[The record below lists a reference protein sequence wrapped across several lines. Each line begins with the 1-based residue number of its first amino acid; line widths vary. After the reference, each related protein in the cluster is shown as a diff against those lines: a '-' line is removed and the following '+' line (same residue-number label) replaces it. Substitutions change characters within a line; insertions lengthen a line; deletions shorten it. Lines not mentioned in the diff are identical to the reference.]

1 MTFNYGLEKKKFD
14 EAWAALRKYYQECGM
29 DPESIE
35 KMHEF
40 DWDQFKAA
48 RIEAMHTQEM
58 TVPADAD
65 EDDDLAPQLTKKFPE
80 QFTTSYDTFGSHN
93 RYWWLEELNNPC
105 LAFGA
110 RLLTSC
116 EKEILT
122 LYIVDQLTMEEIA
135 ARMRISK
142 NAVKKQLH
150 KVFSY
155 FPETP

>member
-14 EAWAALRKYYQECGM
+14 EAWAALRKCYQDCGM

-58 TVPADAD
+58 TVPADTD
-65 EDDDLAPQLTKKFPE
+65 EDDDLTPQLAKKFPE

-105 LAFGA
+105 LTFGLA
-110 RLLTSC
+110 KLTEDDREILTMYIIDGLT
-116 EKEILT
+116 EKEIALKRNT
-122 LYIVDQLTMEEIA
+122 YQPKICRQLE
-135 ARMRISK
+135 RI
-142 NAVKKQLH
+142 
-150 KVFSY
+150 FSY
-155 FPETP
+155 FK